1 MKVRKVQVGSFG
13 RFQNL
18 SLEFG
23 DGLNVIYGPNEAGK
37 STLLRFIQGMLFG
50 LQKPGAARR
59 QPLPE
64 LERLSPW
71 DGSSPRGVLLYR
83 LDSGATYRVER
94 DFGDKGYI
102 RVYDAATGQEL
113 TSRFRQDRRKELL
126 FAEEQLG
133 LTDAMFAATACIGQM
148 EAGSLGLTQ
157 DLTARLANL
166 AGGGQEDVSIT
177 GVIRLLDQEIAR
189 IGHPDRDSGKPLA
202 QAIRRVVA
210 LEGQL
215 HRATQVRD
223 ENLEHEARLR
233 RLREEEQ
240 ELAGREGEAGRRL
253 AARRRQDLTERLRR
267 LRALRQDLAEAESR
281 VDSLKA
287 WKSFPADQRDQVTA
301 LTEALTRLKREEGEA
316 QAELESLQRR
326 RQEAE
331 GVLAVFQPLQALD
344 PDLEAQVARD
354 FGAYSAARGDA
365 QDREARL
372 EKLQADQES
381 LRSRL
386 AAFGPLAERGVEW
399 EARLD
404 ELDERLRQN
413 DVEQAR
419 LAQARPEAAERLRAA
434 QAARTGRGRTAVV
447 VALLAALAGLGVAA
461 FLRQPLAA
469 LVALL
474 ALPLW
479 LLIRRPSAQALK
491 DAAEAARALEGLDE
505 QVRQAE
511 EAAAGLRAERES
523 LLQQASVASAAELKA
538 RTRDCQRLLQESQTL
553 DRERERLETDRRN
566 IARSLQV
573 TGSTLA
579 EAVAAAQQVAA
590 TLSEGEVSAGLAAAA
605 AAAGALAPDPQ
616 AIQEEH
622 IRQFRQ
628 VWAAH
633 SRARLALQDLERQ
646 IQQVRS
652 RLTAGQ
658 TEMNSLQ
665 ARLDGVLRA
674 AGVATPEE
682 YRRALQQYQAYREA
696 EAARRTAEEVL
707 HQALAQGDEASLEE
721 ALRELGEA
729 PEPAPSPGQP
739 AGPAAEADSPA
750 EDAAELARRLD
761 LIKAERSRKQADI
774 RGLEERIEQAY
785 RDLPDVGSLQAELE
799 EARAARQALEERRW
813 VVDQARAE
821 IEAASEEVHREFAP
835 RLNQAASQAIAAI
848 TGGRYGEV
856 RVDARL
862 GLRVVVPETGEL
874 HPVEDLSGG
883 TLDQFYLALR
893 LGMARLLTAG
903 GETVPYLLDD
913 TFVQFDDQRLVRAMG
928 QLVELSRTNQV
939 LLFSCHQR
947 EVDAARRYP
956 ADARIITL

>member
-1 MKVRKVQVGSFG
+1 MKIRKVQVGSFG

-23 DGLNVIYGPNEAGK
+23 DGLNIIYGPNEAGK

-83 LDSGATYRVER
+83 LDNGATYRVER
-94 DFGDKGYI
+94 DLGDKGYI

-148 EAGSLGLTQ
+148 EAGRLGLTQ

-177 GVIRLLDQEIAR
+177 GVIKLLDQEIAK

-202 QAIRRVVA
+202 QAIRRVGS

-215 HRATQVRD
+215 HRASQVRD
-223 ENLEHEARLR
+223 ENLENEARLR

-240 ELAGREGEAGRRL
+240 DLAAREGQAGSHL
-253 AARRRQDLTERLRR
+253 AARRRQDLTERLQR
-267 LRALRQDLAEAESR
+267 LRELRQALAEADAR
-281 VDSLKA
+281 VSSLKA
-287 WKSFPADQRDQVTA
+287 WQSFPADQRDEVTA
-301 LTEALTRLKREEGEA
+301 LTEALSRLAREGRES
-316 QAELESLQRR
+316 QAALETLQRR
-326 RQEAE
+326 RRSAE
-331 GVLAVFQPLQALD
+331 GILTAFQPLRALD

-354 FGAYSAARGDA
+354 FGAYSAAREDA
-365 QDREARL
+365 RDRESRL
-372 EKLQADQES
+372 QKLQADQES
-381 LRSRL
+381 LQSRL
-386 AAFGPLAERGVEW
+386 AAFGLLAERGVEW

-413 DVEQAR
+413 DAEQAR
-419 LAQARPEAAERLRAA
+419 LAQSRPEAAERLRAA
-434 QAARTGRGRTAVV
+434 EAARGSRGRAANLAA
-447 VALLAALAGLGVAA
+447 ALTTLLGLGLAAL
-461 FLRQPLAA
+461 LRQPLLA
-469 LVALL
+469 LTVLL

-479 LLIRRPSAQALK
+479 LLLRRPLAQAAQA
-491 DAAEAARALEGLDE
+491 AAEAARALDSLDG
-505 QVRQAE
+505 QARQAE

-523 LLQQASVASAAELKA
+523 LLQQASVTSTAELKA
-538 RTRDCQRLLQESQTL
+538 RSRECQRLLQESQSL

-566 IARSLQV
+566 IARTLQV
-573 TGSTLA
+573 TGGTLA

-590 TLSEGEVSAGLAAAA
+590 TLPEGEVSAELAAVAA
-605 AAAGALAPDPQ
+605 AVGAPAPDPQ

-628 VWAAH
+628 VWAAQ
-633 SRARLALQDLERQ
+633 SRARLALEDLDRQ
-646 IQQVRS
+646 MQQVRS

-658 TEMNSLQ
+658 TELSSLQ

-674 AGVATPEE
+674 AGAATPEE
-682 YRRALQQYQAYREA
+682 YRLAFQQYQAYREA
-696 EAARRTAEEVL
+696 EAARHTAEEVL
-707 HQALAQGDEASLEE
+707 RQALAEGDEASLEE

-729 PEPAPSPGQP
+729 PDRAGAAGPP
-739 AGPAAEADSPA
+739 AGDT
-750 EDAAELARRLD
+750 AELARRLD
-761 LIKAERSRKQADI
+761 LLRTERSRKQAEI

-785 RDLPDVGSLQAELE
+785 RDLPDLGVLQAELE
-799 EARAARQALEERRW
+799 EARAARQTLEERRW
-813 VVDQARAE
+813 VMEQARAE

-835 RLNQAASQAIAAI
+835 RLNQAASAAISTI

-874 HPVEDLSGG
+874 RAVEDLSGG

-903 GETVPYLLDD
+903 GESVPYLLDD
-913 TFVQFDDQRLVRAMG
+913 TFVQFDDQRLMRAMG
-928 QLVELSRTNQV
+928 HLVELSRTNQV